1 MIKLNENTDDSFA
14 GDSNSETPTPSQ
26 PGSQVAV
33 SKDLLMKVGAGAAAL
48 VVVLGLVFFVAGGRS
63 DSRLSDAVASCG
75 LEAASGITFAEDGQS
90 LVFDGKGEED
100 FTGGEFSDVE
110 CLLTGVE
117 APSTVW
123 AQMLQTSSADGQQEF
138 EFDGISVSW
147 GYHPNSGLDTTFV
160 ILD

>member
-1 MIKLNENTDDSFA
+1 MIENTEENFA
-14 GDSNSETPTPSQ
+14 EDTNGENAVPSQ
-26 PGSQVAV
+26 PAAAAGVP
-33 SKDLLMKVGAGAAAL
+33 KDLLMKVGAGVGAL
-48 VVVLGLVFFVAGGRS
+48 VVVLGLVFFVVGGKS
-63 DSRLSDAVASCG
+63 DARLSNAVASCG
-75 LEAASGITFAEDGQS
+75 LEVASGITFAEDGQS

-100 FTGGEFSDVE
+100 YTGGEFSDVE
-110 CLLTGVE
+110 CLLSGVE

>member
-1 MIKLNENTDDSFA
+1 MISKYAELLKEVKKEHLEVKEEHLNDRVLIVDGLNQFIRVFGAVPALNDDGEHCGGITGFLLSTA
-14 GDSNSETPTPSQ
+14 ATIRIIKPTR
-26 PGSQVAV
+26 
-33 SKDLLMKVGAGAAAL
+33 
-48 VVVLGLVFFVAGGRS
+48 VVV
-63 DSRLSDAVASCG
+63 
-75 LEAASGITFAEDGQS
+75 
-90 LVFDGKGEED
+90 VFDGKGED
-100 FTGGEFSDVE
+100 DYIGGDFSDVE
-110 CLLTGVE
+110 CLLTGVD

>member
-1 MIKLNENTDDSFA
+1 LIKLNENIDDSFA
-14 GDSNSETPTPSQ
+14 GDANSVNPMPSE
-26 PGSQVAV
+26 PNSQVSV
-33 SKDLLMKVGAGAAAL
+33 SKDLLMKVGVGAAAL
-48 VVVLGLVFFVAGGRS
+48 VVVLGLVFFVVGNQS

-75 LEAASGITFAEDGQS
+75 LAEASGITFAEDGQS

-100 FTGGEFSDVE
+100 YTGGEFSDVE
-110 CLLTGVE
+110 CLLTALE

-138 EFDGISVSW
+138 EFDGINVSW

>member
-48 VVVLGLVFFVAGGRS
+48 VVVLGLVFFVVGNQS

-75 LEAASGITFAEDGQS
+75 LAEASGITFAEDGQS

-117 APSTVW
+117 APSTVCLLYTSPSPRDR
-123 AQMLQTSSADGQQEF
+123 QKSRMPSSA
-138 EFDGISVSW
+138 
-147 GYHPNSGLDTTFV
+147 
-160 ILD
+160 

>member
-1 MIKLNENTDDSFA
+1 MNENIDDSFA
-14 GDSNSETPTPSQ
+14 GDANSVNPMPSE
-26 PGSQVAV
+26 PNSQVSV
-33 SKDLLMKVGAGAAAL
+33 SKDLLMKVGVGAAAL
-48 VVVLGLVFFVAGGRS
+48 VVVLGLVFFVVGNQS

-75 LEAASGITFAEDGQS
+75 LAEASGITFAEDGQS

-100 FTGGEFSDVE
+100 YTGGEFSDVE
-110 CLLTGVE
+110 CLLTALE

-138 EFDGISVSW
+138 EFDGINVSW

>member
-14 GDSNSETPTPSQ
+14 EDSNSQTPTPSQ

-48 VVVLGLVFFVAGGRS
+48 VVVLGLVFFVVGNQS

-75 LEAASGITFAEDGQS
+75 LDGASGITFAEDGQS

>member
-1 MIKLNENTDDSFA
+1 LIKLNENIDDSFA
-14 GDSNSETPTPSQ
+14 GDANSENPMPSE
-26 PGSQVAV
+26 PNSQVSV
-33 SKDLLMKVGAGAAAL
+33 SKDLLMKVGVGAAAL
-48 VVVLGLVFFVAGGRS
+48 VVVLGLVFFVVGNQS

-75 LEAASGITFAEDGQS
+75 LAEASGITFAEDGQS

-100 FTGGEFSDVE
+100 YTGGEFSDVE
-110 CLLTGVE
+110 CLLTALE

-138 EFDGISVSW
+138 EFDGINVSW